1 MSERE
6 KLKKTQKPGSNKEM
20 EEKKM
25 MRDYSNDY
33 MENMHFE
40 EARAIFMMLTR
51 MIDVKTNFKNNH
63 RNLECEICL
72 TEEDTH
78 HLFKCKK
85 YQDLNK
91 NIKGE
96 TLQAV
101 IKNNKEIDVAK
112 VLKEIIKRRKLEKEE
127 KQKIKQTTAPLHQ
140 GLSLPDG
147 RV

>member
-1 MSERE
+1 MMSEYR
-6 KLKKTQKPGSNKEM
+6 K
-20 EEKKM
+20 
-25 MRDYSNDY
+25 DY
-33 MENMHFE
+33 MEKLHFE

-51 MIDVKTNFKNNH
+51 MIDVKTNYKNNH
-63 RNLECEICL
+63 RNLECEICQ
-72 TEEDTH
+72 TEENTH

-112 VLKEIIKRRKLEKEE
+112 VLKEISKRKSLEREE
-127 KQKIKQTTAPLHQ
+127 KQKTKQTTAPPHQ

-147 RV
+147 RE

>member
-1 MSERE
+1 MMSEYR
-6 KLKKTQKPGSNKEM
+6 KNYI
-20 EEKKM
+20 EEL
-25 MRDYSNDY
+25 
-33 MENMHFE
+33 HFE

-51 MIDVKTNFKNNH
+51 MIDVKTNFKNKH
-63 RNLECEICL
+63 RNLECETCQ
-72 TEEDTH
+72 TEENTH

-112 VLKEIIKRRKLEKEE
+112 VLKEIIKRRKLERE
-127 KQKIKQTTAPLHQ
+127 
-140 GLSLPDG
+140 
-147 RV
+147 

>member
-1 MSERE
+1 
-6 KLKKTQKPGSNKEM
+6 
-20 EEKKM
+20 
-25 MRDYSNDY
+25 
-33 MENMHFE
+33 
-40 EARAIFMMLTR
+40 MMLTR

-63 RNLECEICL
+63 RNLECEICP
-72 TEEDTH
+72 TEDTH

-140 GLSLPDG
+140 RLSLPDG